1 MKVPPLPRRRRRGVP
16 TVVPEPGSARA
27 DRYELLTARLDTL
40 RATMGAD
47 TRGTTAA
54 VGVRAD
60 HAELSRLLGDA
71 VSDAMA
77 ADAVDASMPVGM
89 TSWMAEGLARS
100 EERELALLAA
110 TDVMGVAAVM
120 TVESPRWGS

>member
-1 MKVPPLPRRRRRGVP
+1 MKVPLPRRRHRGSS
-16 TVVPEPGSARA
+16 TAVPEPGSARA

-40 RATMGAD
+40 RVTMSAD
-47 TRGTTAA
+47 TKGTTGA
-54 VGVRAD
+54 VQARAD

-77 ADAVDASMPVGM
+77 ADSADAAMPTGM
-89 TSWMAEGLARS
+89 TSWVAEGLARS

-110 TDVMGVAAVM
+110 TDVIGVSAVM